1 MRPGILYITFDGL
14 LDPIPY
20 SQVIP
25 YLEGFASDGCGI
37 HVLSFEKRGG
47 EGRKREVSELRDR
60 LEKRGIRWR
69 YFAWRNRPYVIAQ
82 LFNLLEGFLTILYL
96 ACRRRIAVIHAR
108 SYPAGLLAL
117 TFKYLLGIKFL
128 FDMRGFWADEK
139 VDAGLWEKDG
149 ILYRLTKRIER
160 RLVTRADRVV
170 VLSNQARKLLPR
182 LVGRNHSELPP
193 VDVIPCCVEVE
204 RFAGVSR
211 DEIDLRRREL
221 GFPPDAVVVAYLG
234 SIGTFYKFEEA
245 LDFFKVWRAARPDVR
260 LLIMTPPP
268 HDEVREILGRK
279 NIQEGDWRLMSLRP
293 EAVPAYLATA
303 HVGLAFFS
311 MTFSK
316 EASSAVRVA
325 EYLAAG
331 LLMVVSDK
339 GGDVPAMV
347 EKEEIGAVITRYS
360 EDEYLRAVRR
370 LESLWPGLQDRRE
383 RCQALARESF
393 SHEIGLERYLH
404 IYRELVPTQG

>member
-1 MRPGILYITFDGL
+1 MHPSILYITFDGL

-47 EGRKREVSELRDR
+47 EERKREVLQLRYR
-60 LEKRGIRWR
+60 LEKKGIRWR
-69 YFAWRNRPYVIAQ
+69 HFAWHNRPYVLAQ
-82 LFNLLEGFLTILYL
+82 LFNLLQGFLTIFYL
-96 ACRRRIAVIHAR
+96 ACRAKITVIHAR

-139 VDAGLWEKDG
+139 VDAGLWKRDG

-160 RLVTRADRVV
+160 RLVTGADRVV
-170 VLSNQARKLLPR
+170 VLSNQARKLLPK
-182 LVGRNHSELPP
+182 LVGRDQEELPP
-193 VDVIPCCVEVE
+193 VDVIPCCVQVE
-204 RFAGVSR
+204 RFTGVSQE
-211 DEIDLRRREL
+211 DMQRRRQEL
-221 GFPPDAVVVAYLG
+221 GFPADAVVVAYLG

-245 LDFFKVWRAARPDVR
+245 LDFFKVWREFRTDVR
-260 LLIMTPPP
+260 LLIITPNP
-268 HDEVREILGRK
+268 HDKVRQVLRRK
-279 NIQEGDWRLMSLRP
+279 ALQEGDWRLIALRP

-331 LLMVVSDK
+331 MLMVVSDK
-339 GGDVPAMV
+339 AGDIPAIV
-347 EKEEIGAVITRYS
+347 EKEGVGVVITGYS
-360 EDEYLRAVRR
+360 KGEYARAVMR
-370 LESLWPGLQDRRE
+370 LEAFLPTLEKHQK
-383 RCQALARESF
+383 RCRAVAREFF
-393 SHEIGLERYLH
+393 SQETGLERYRH
-404 IYRELVPTQG
+404 IYQELILQQ

>member
-25 YLEGFASDGCGI
+25 YLEGFAGDGRGI

-47 EGRKREVSELRDR
+47 EGRKREILELRGR

-82 LFNLLEGFLTILYL
+82 LFNLLEGFLTILVL
-96 ACRRRIAVIHAR
+96 ACRGEIAVIHAR

-117 TFKYLLGIKFL
+117 TFKYLLGIRFL

-139 VDAGLWEKDG
+139 VDAGLWKKG
-149 ILYRLTKRIER
+149 GMLYRLTKRIER
-160 RLVTRADRVV
+160 RLVTGADRVV
-170 VLSNQARKLLPR
+170 VLSNRARKLLPG
-182 LVGRNHSELPP
+182 LVGRNHDELPP

-211 DEIDLRRREL
+211 DEIELRRREL

-234 SIGTFYKFEEA
+234 SVGTFYKFEEA
-245 LDFFKVWRAARPDVR
+245 LDFFKVWRAVRANVR
-260 LLIMTPPP
+260 LLVMTPTS
-268 HDEVREILGRK
+268 HDEVREILRRK
-279 NIQEGDWRLMSLRP
+279 NIPAGDWRLMSLRP
-293 EAVPAYLATA
+293 EAVPAHLATA
-303 HVGLAFFS
+303 HVGLALFS

-339 GGDVPAMV
+339 GGDIPAMV

-370 LESLWPGLQDRRE
+370 LEGLWPRLRD
-383 RCQALARESF
+383 CQKRSRTLARESF
-393 SHEIGLERYLH
+393 SHEIGLERYLR
-404 IYRELVPTQG
+404 IYRELAPTQG